1 MHIPTLYNLKCFV
14 LIAWYCGFF
23 LNALGSK
30 QMSLLVPRPNVLTSF
45 SRSRAIQEINKYL
58 ILLIITIKQRVLTSF
73 CHLTYNGKVT
83 GTLRTLQTIPLLCLS
98 PTRAINRYQQTVKE
112 SWQNA
117 RCKLWLTSIPYKERE
132 GRGGYE
138 QYSSCGDWDRFQPR
152 GSLVRQYNLVWQSPK
167 IPSSWNW
174 FCIHGISSSYV
185 RLACELPQ
193 RFLFL
198 TVKIFLFIQQFN
210 DNILR

>member
-1 MHIPTLYNLKCFV
+1 MPPGLQWEGHGHPKNPPNYTLAVPLSNQSNKQVPENSQRKLTKC
-14 LIAWYCGFF
+14 
-23 LNALGSK
+23 
-30 QMSLLVPRPNVLTSF
+30 QMQLVIDKHS
-45 SRSRAIQEINKYL
+45 IQRKGGE
-58 ILLIITIKQRVLTSF
+58 
-73 CHLTYNGKVT
+73 
-83 GTLRTLQTIPLLCLS
+83 
-98 PTRAINRYQQTVKE
+98 
-112 SWQNA
+112 
-117 RCKLWLTSIPYKERE
+117 
-132 GRGGYE
+132 GGYE

-198 TVKIFLFIQQFN
+198 TVKNFLFIQQFN